1 MTTRTSLNQAANM
14 VTIVRSSIP
23 MRAGVPLKADQ
34 LKVPVVVDLAPT
46 IRAIET
52 TGALPKCSPTPTD
65 PAATSTTISKR
76 RKTRTTTRTEQG
88 REGAV
93 GEAIV
98 ASHCKAQH
106 GATLTATGSQRGLM
120 EPILTRTSPN
130 SSGTFTTAS
139 AWAMNSKALGAS
151 IRSRTWVG
159 DAAARAKQPQ
169 ETKVAIVAGT
179 RATLCLLVARMEI
192 SSPLSTRK
200 MAKLRK
206 LS

>member
-34 LKVPVVVDLAPT
+34 LKVPVVVDLGPT
-46 IRAIET
+46 TRTTET
-52 TGALPKCSPTPTD
+52 TGALPKCTLTPTD
-65 PAATSTTISKR
+65 PAATSTTTSKR
-76 RKTRTTTRTEQG
+76 RKTRMTTRTEQG
-88 REGAV
+88 QEGAV

-106 GATLTATGSQRGLM
+106 GTTLTATGSQKGLTG
-120 EPILTRTSPN
+120 PTLTRTNPN
-130 SSGTFTTAS
+130 SSATILTNRAC
-139 AWAMNSKALGAS
+139 AMTSKALGAS
-151 IRSRTWVG
+151 IRSRTWVE
-159 DAAARAKQPQ
+159 DAVARAKQPQ